1 MLVQRDMTIPQLAQE
16 LGESRVS
23 VWHKVKSGRI
33 PARKVGTQYVIK
45 AKDANVIL
53 GRSLTDERRV
63 WIHDVVGRVVK
74 EYGPV
79 LKKLSRE

>member
-1 MLVQRDMTIPQLAQE
+1 MLVKHDMTIPQLAQE

-23 VWHKVKSGRI
+23 VWHKVKSGKI

-45 AKDANVIL
+45 AKDANVAL
-53 GRSLTDERRV
+53 GRSLTAEHRA
-63 WIHDVVGRVVK
+63 WIQNAVGRIVE